1 MVKKLKLSHFLI
13 IYPSLWIAYCLLE
26 FILGHIPLNMYY
38 ILMNLIPAILLAI
51 ISFGFFLFYKNSIV
65 LNKLKLFSAIGFL
78 FILDQIS
85 KITISIV
92 FKSKNIES
100 INVIKDYFSITPHI
114 NDQGSFI
121 ASRFDIN
128 APFIIFIILNFLIL
142 LLIFFVYK
150 FKSHKNQI
158 TSIEQLTFIFLFSGG
173 LCSLIDKLFWGG
185 SLDFLQIHNLFI
197 ADIKDIFITF
207 GLGCF
212 VLLTLTSND
221 QITFK
226 ELFNFIL
233 KTLKIKRN

>member
-26 FILGHIPLNMYY
+26 FILGRIPLNMYY